1 MKDLTILFPTD
12 FSEYGRQA
20 LEALLPTIKEGGN
33 HLILV
38 HAARHTRVDA
48 QSDKALVEDAFAD
61 FRKNTPELEQVSYE
75 MRWHFGIS
83 SDVVL
88 QEADKVEIDLIVM
101 PTRGAPGIERL
112 WGSKTDSVVKRSIT
126 PVLVLHEAAFP
137 TEVERI
143 ALAVD
148 YEQPIENHR
157 LFMLKE
163 MTRFF
168 KAEVDVVN
176 VQRRES
182 ELTRPEKRHRKMLR
196 QQLRDIPHRF
206 SQAQGEE
213 VSEGLTE
220 HAEKENAGMVAV
232 LPRTFGF
239 MEKLFSERVSQRLVY
254 NSKLPLLILA

>member
-1 MKDLTILFPTD
+1 MKNLTILFPTD
-12 FSEYGRQA
+12 FSEYGRKT
-20 LEALLPTIKEGGN
+20 LEAFLPTIKKGHN

-48 QSDKALVEDAFAD
+48 NSDKALVEDAFKD
-61 FRKNTPELEQVSYE
+61 FLKNTPELENVSYE
-75 MRWHFGIS
+75 TRWQFGIS
-83 SDVVL
+83 SDVIL
-88 QEADKVEIDLIVM
+88 QEADKVEIDLVVM

-126 PVLVLHEAAFP
+126 PVLVLHEAVFP
-137 TEVERI
+137 AQFERI

-148 YEQPIENHR
+148 YEQPIEDHR

-168 KAEVDVVN
+168 EAEVDVVN
-176 VQRRES
+176 VQRREN
-182 ELTRPEKRHRKMLR
+182 ELTRPEKRHRKMLK
-196 QQLRDIPHRF
+196 QQLRDTPHRF

-220 HAEKENAGMVAV
+220 HAEKENAGIIAV
-232 LPRTFGF
+232 MPRTFGF
-239 MEKLFSERVSQRLVY
+239 MEKLFSERMTQRLVY